1 MQIGNKI
8 FTVTTA
14 DGDGS
19 PEATK
24 EENEMLWLVLILAL
38 IVIF

>member
-8 FTVTTA
+8 FTVSSTQA
-14 DGDGS
+14 PGS
-19 PEATK
+19 PEELK